1 MVPKSV
7 PAIVLGNR
15 HGPFPSV
22 MSSEFIRAFADATG
36 DDNAAYRSGAVAP
49 PTALVTRVFEAQA
62 AGNADVPREVW
73 ASMRAG
79 VHGEHEIAL
88 RRPLEPGEALETW
101 VEGHGGRVVGNNTL
115 VTIRFETL
123 DAAGEIVAEQWWT
136 TVLVGST
143 VADPVGAEPPEHA
156 FPEDARARPA
166 ASAHIT
172 VDREMPQRYG
182 EVSGDWSAHHFDA
195 DAAAQSGSDE
205 VFLHG
210 LCTLALCARAV
221 VDTAA
226 EGDPRRVRRV
236 AVRFARPTLL
246 GRDLDV
252 DLYEMGSDVFA
263 FEAAVE
269 GVPVVR
275 HGRAEL
281 F

>member
-1 MVPKSV
+1 MSV

-15 HGPFPSV
+15 HGPFPSL
-22 MSSEFIRAFADATG
+22 MSTEFIRAFADATG
-36 DDNAAYRSGAVAP
+36 DGNPAYQSGAVAP
-49 PTALVTRVFEAQA
+49 PTALVTQVFEAQA
-62 AGNADVPREVW
+62 AGNSDVPAEVW
-73 ASMRAG
+73 AAMRTG

-88 RRPLEPGEALETW
+88 RRPLEAGEALETW

-123 DAAGEIVAEQWWT
+123 DAAGAIVAEQWWT

-143 VADPVGAEPPEHA
+143 VAGSVGAEPPEHA
-156 FPEDARARPA
+156 FPDDARERPA
-166 ASAHIT
+166 GSAHIA
-172 VDREMPQRYG
+172 VDRDMPQRYG
-182 EVSGDWSAHHFDA
+182 EVSGDWSPHHFDPG
-195 DAAAQSGSDE
+195 AAAQAGSDE
-205 VFLHG
+205 PFLHG

-221 VDTAA
+221 VDIVAG
-226 EGDPRRVRRV
+226 GDPRRVRRV

-252 DLYEMGSDVFA
+252 DLFEIGPDAFA

-269 GVPVVR
+269 AVPVVR

-281 F
+281 FPS

>member
-1 MVPKSV
+1 MSV

-15 HGPFPSV
+15 HGPFRSV
-22 MSSEFIRAFADATG
+22 MSSDFIRAFADATS
-36 DDNAAYRSGAVAP
+36 DDNPAYLEAAVAA
-49 PTALVTRVFEAQA
+49 PTALVTQVFEAQA
-62 AGNADVPREVW
+62 AGNSDVPQEVW
-73 ASMRAG
+73 AAMRTG

-123 DAAGEIVAEQWWT
+123 DTAGNIVAKQWWT

-143 VADPVGAEPPEHA
+143 VAEAVGAEPPEHA
-156 FPEDARARPA
+156 FPDDARQRPA
-166 ASAHIT
+166 GSAHIT
-172 VDREMPQRYG
+172 VDSNMPRRYG
-182 EVSGDWSAHHFDA
+182 EVSGDWSPHHFDA
-195 DAAAQSGSDE
+195 QAAAQAGSDE

-221 VDTAA
+221 VDTVAG
-226 EGDPRRVRRV
+226 GDPRRVRRV

-252 DLYEMGSDVFA
+252 DLYEISPGAFA

-269 GVPVVR
+269 GVPVIR

-281 F
+281 FPA

>member
-1 MVPKSV
+1 MSV

-36 DDNAAYRSGAVAP
+36 DDNPAYVDAAVAP
-49 PTALVTRVFEAQA
+49 PTALVTQVFEAQA
-62 AGNADVPREVW
+62 AGNSDVPAEVW
-73 ASMRAG
+73 AAMRTG

-88 RRPLEPGEALETW
+88 RRPLEPGEKLETW

-123 DAAGEIVAEQWWT
+123 DSAGDVVAEQWWT

-143 VADPVGAEPPEHA
+143 VAESVGTEPPEHE
-156 FPEDARARPA
+156 FPEDARRRPA
-166 ASAHIT
+166 ASSHIL
-172 VDREMPQRYG
+172 VDRDMPQRYG
-182 EVSGDWSAHHFDA
+182 EVSGDWSPHHFDVN
-195 DAAAQSGSDE
+195 AAAQAGSE
-205 VFLHG
+205 EPFLHG

-221 VDTAA
+221 VDTVAA
-226 EGDPRRVRRV
+226 GDPRRVRRV
-236 AVRFARPTLL
+236 AVRFAKPTLL
-246 GRDLDV
+246 GRNLDV
-252 DLYEMGSDVFA
+252 DLYEIDQNGFA

-275 HGRAEL
+275 HGRTEL
-281 F
+281 FR

>member
-1 MVPKSV
+1 MSV

-22 MSSEFIRAFADATG
+22 MSSEFIRAFAGATG
-36 DDNAAYRSGAVAP
+36 DDNPAYRTAAVAP
-49 PTALVTRVFEAQA
+49 PTALVTQVFEAQG
-62 AGNADVPREVW
+62 AGNSDVPAEVW
-73 ASMRAG
+73 AAMRTG
-79 VHGEHEIAL
+79 VHGEHDITL
-88 RRPLEPGEALETW
+88 RRPIEPGEELETW

-115 VTIRFETL
+115 VTIRFETV
-123 DAAGEIVAEQWWT
+123 DTAGDVVAEQWWT

-143 VADPVGAEPPEHA
+143 VAESVGEEPPEHA
-156 FPEDARARPA
+156 FPEDARSRPA
-166 ASAHIT
+166 GSAHIL
-172 VDREMPQRYG
+172 VDRDMPQRYG
-182 EVSGDWSAHHFDA
+182 EVSGDWSPHHFDKE
-195 DAAAQSGSDE
+195 AAARAGSDE

-221 VDTAA
+221 VDTVGD
-226 EGDPRRVRRV
+226 GDPRKVRRV

-252 DLYEMGSDVFA
+252 DLYEIRRDEFA

-275 HGRAEL
+275 NGRADL
-281 F
+281 FPS